1 MFSSGI
7 SSRLPANANEVWL
20 FRLKGKSFAACTLE
34 NNVAVE
40 PKINVLLT
48 DKSGQTLVYP
58 CRWLPRFLPNQSSPV
73 RFDYCFPMMPSLLKE
88 KVASV
93 QIQLMR
99 TDSDADAGSSLEIE
113 DLGFE
118 ILPVS
123 QNPISN
129 ESHFY

>member
-1 MFSSGI
+1 
-7 SSRLPANANEVWL
+7 
-20 FRLKGKSFAACTLE
+20 
-34 NNVAVE
+34 
-40 PKINVLLT
+40 
-48 DKSGQTLVYP
+48 
-58 CRWLPRFLPNQSSPV
+58 
-73 RFDYCFPMMPSLLKE
+73 MMPSLLKE